1 MKETVHIF
9 VLGSCFPAE
18 LGGPSNTI
26 FQQAQ
31 ALSDN
36 NFKVKIFSTMAGIT
50 KEHKKKY
57 SIVENKET
65 LIKGVKI
72 TFFKQYTSQKI
83 SPLLL
88 QEIKVLN
95 SRYKI
100 IIHLNSVFFPLNL
113 IICLFLFL
121 YNVSFTIAPRG
132 ELIPQALSIKP
143 IRKKLLMPFVKKVL
157 KKASKIIITNK
168 AELEGIHVNE
178 PSKIKVLPNYM
189 KLPSAL
195 NLTKKKQLLFLGRIN
210 RIKCIDNLI
219 LAFSKSRCIQNHEL
233 LIVGDG
239 DSRYLNELKDI
250 VKNNNISDKVTFQGA
265 IFGDEKFKVYS
276 ESRLLI
282 LPSKSE
288 NFGNVV
294 IEALSQKTPVIAC
307 YNSPWKILEDEKCG
321 FFTSN
326 SIESLKKAMNSYHDL
341 ETLDYEEM
349 SKNAECVYIEKFS
362 REKNIDL
369 ICRTYDD

>member
-1 MKETVHIF
+1 
-9 VLGSCFPAE
+9 
-18 LGGPSNTI
+18 
-26 FQQAQ
+26 
-31 ALSDN
+31 
-36 NFKVKIFSTMAGIT
+36 
-50 KEHKKKY
+50 
-57 SIVENKET
+57 
-65 LIKGVKI
+65 
-72 TFFKQYTSQKI
+72 
-83 SPLLL
+83 
-88 QEIKVLN
+88 
-95 SRYKI
+95 
-100 IIHLNSVFFPLNL
+100 
-113 IICLFLFL
+113 
-121 YNVSFTIAPRG
+121 
-132 ELIPQALSIKP
+132 
-143 IRKKLLMPFVKKVL
+143 
-157 KKASKIIITNK
+157 
-168 AELEGIHVNE
+168 
-178 PSKIKVLPNYM
+178 M